1 MNAAKL
7 KSLTTS
13 QEERLVEFREEWRAI
28 GLSCEPADFKTGDE
42 IITSFYAR
50 LGKPAPIIMH
60 FSSPAMCELAV
71 NFVFGVLKEPKAIYS
86 QLGSQLRS
94 QLGSQLHSQLHSQ
107 LYSQLHSQLDSQL
120 YSQLHSQLYSQ
131 LDSQLDSQ
139 LYSQLHS
146 QLDSQLR
153 SQLHSQLYSQL
164 HSQLYSQLHSQLYSQ
179 LGSQL
184 RSQLGNLKSYFL
196 SNRWGSGHWCAWE
209 AFYLFGHEI
218 GVKYKAEDI
227 ALLLEWGR
235 LSQSIG
241 WWAPWDGI
249 CFVSDRPREVHFDVE
264 RRLHNETGMA
274 VRYSDGWGCFAWR
287 GTSIPGEW
295 ITDRKALDAK
305 TAITWANLEQR
316 RIACSDI
323 VGWAKIL
330 KELDAK
336 TIDEDGDPLIGTLV
350 EVTLPDLPQPARFCR
365 VLCGTGREFAVG
377 VPREVNTALEAQA
390 WFQNKPLKE
399 FTRPEIRT

>member
-1 MNAAKL
+1 MTAAKI
-7 KSLTTS
+7 KSLTAS

-28 GLSCEPADFKTGDE
+28 GLSCKPADFKTGDE

-50 LGKPAPIIMH
+50 LGKPAPLILH

-71 NFVFGVLKEPKAIYS
+71 NFVFDVLKEPA
-86 QLGSQLRS
+86 
-94 QLGSQLHSQLHSQ
+94 Q
-107 LYSQLHSQLDSQL
+107 LYSQLNLQLRTQLYTQLNLQLRAQLGAQLDSQLYTQLYSQLDSQL
-120 YSQLHSQLYSQ
+120 YSQLRAQLDSQLRTQLYSQ
-131 LDSQLDSQ
+131 LDK
-139 LYSQLHS
+139 
-146 QLDSQLR
+146 
-153 SQLHSQLYSQL
+153 
-164 HSQLYSQLHSQLYSQ
+164 
-179 LGSQL
+179 
-184 RSQLGNLKSYFL
+184 LKPYFL

-209 AFYLFGHEI
+209 AYYLFGHEI

-350 EVTLPDLPQPARFCR
+350 EVTLPGLPQPARFCR